1 VARRARQGLTLA
13 WSPAQYARV
22 MKSGSP
28 PQVRE
33 PGTTAFRSFTR
44 PMIALVVLVLGG
56 VGVVVYRAE
65 ASIQNGSASLDAVA
79 WTSAVAF
86 VFGAAFFFWGTSYM
100 TPVRR
105 LQKNIARSAV
115 NQRVL
120 AIASTAAAVA
130 LLSLTGAWVVGVWA
144 ALAGYVVGFAGV
156 AVFRTVHG
164 RRI

>member
-1 VARRARQGLTLA
+1 VEGDEISIHGFAVAPTTSSSESAGRLVSRSPFASTQNATSRSPPDVVRRARQGLTLA

-33 PGTTAFRSFTR
+33 PATTASRSFTR

-79 WTSAVAF
+79 WTSAVDRGRGQLAR
-86 VFGAAFFFWGTSYM
+86 
-100 TPVRR
+100 PV
-105 LQKNIARSAV
+105 IV
-115 NQRVL
+115 P
-120 AIASTAAAVA
+120 
-130 LLSLTGAWVVGVWA
+130 
-144 ALAGYVVGFAGV
+144 
-156 AVFRTVHG
+156 
-164 RRI
+164 